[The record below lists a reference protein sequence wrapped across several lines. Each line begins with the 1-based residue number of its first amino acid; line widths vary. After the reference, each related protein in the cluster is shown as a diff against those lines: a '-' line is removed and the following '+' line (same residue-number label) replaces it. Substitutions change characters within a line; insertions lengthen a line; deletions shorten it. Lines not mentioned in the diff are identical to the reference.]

1 MVMTLRQTLLAT
13 IAAFLLSMGA
23 ASASGTDSFWRSCP
37 AQRDWRYIGSGVILD
52 VSWDLWRTLPGAEW
66 SVEERQRWDWFEP
79 DRLITAAAMVPGNV
93 DPVDAKE
100 YGPYYKWEHFAPIA
114 QHGSTT
120 AMTYGPAADLFHA
133 GRWREAEAAFDVLAN
148 GASPLR
154 AAAAYSAARAAIDA
168 GDVDDGI
175 RRVAALLADPADH
188 EMDQAAHHLLGTMA
202 YHTNAAPLLA
212 ARLAEI
218 SHLLMAPPELR
229 CRVPALNQLA
239 MEASG
244 DLGYLLALA
253 FPDDRMDDSDLGAP
267 RRTVFTEVG
276 RIDPVIDLARVLAIP
291 SAFSDLI
298 WKEPFYP
305 EQAKVPGF
313 RLDNQATLAAQAGY
327 AAAAQAYARSRAR
340 ETGNPLWGYALA
352 RLSSDP
358 ADLGL
363 LSSAEAAA
371 LSGKEDVND
380 RRMLAAWLRAQRV
393 RILLMSGQRDTAA
406 ALVQHDVLEPHLTRD
421 LGPATEPSPADF
433 VSQGGTRFLLAS
445 QDWAAARSWATAT
458 AASTDRGWTIPPREA
473 EIAMTWKQLIGPGIR
488 NRSVSPHGRRESM
501 SDNVAAILDLLP
513 ADRLVDLARTP
524 DLAMDWKRP
533 LLGAAWIR
541 YYALGREDAFERL
554 FPEVRATFPETT
566 ADLDAIQGA
575 WLSVSRHRLIARML
589 LRLPGLSPR
598 VLWNRDVSYYGEGRT
613 PTSLFSIVADHNDGN
628 WWCPVDPARARR
640 DAFGGST
647 PDLTGDWSAEK
658 QLFSTFWTTGDIPD
672 GTEPIDRLALT
683 WLHDRPL
690 THDLDY
696 AELEALSHVPSG
708 PKRLADEAVRWAGWS
723 NVFTRWLGFDR
734 DLPETLALAVRATRY
749 GCATADP
756 LGPASHAAWTAL
768 HKTFSQSEWARR
780 TPYWFDET
788 QKPELN

>member
-1 MVMTLRQTLLAT
+1 MAFGRALLAAT
-13 IAAFLLSMGA
+13 ASLLLSMGA
-23 ASASGTDSFWRSCP
+23 ASAGGTDGFWRSCP
-37 AQRDWRYIGSGVILD
+37 ARNDPRYAGSGVIPD
-52 VSWDLWRTLPGAEW
+52 VSWDLWHTLPGAEW

-79 DRLITAAAMVPGNV
+79 DRLITAAATAPGPV

-100 YGPYYKWEHFAPIA
+100 YGPYYNWEHFAPTA
-114 QHGSTT
+114 QHGSPIG
-120 AMTYGPAADLFHA
+120 MTYGPAADLFHA
-133 GRWREAEAAFDVLAN
+133 GRWREAEAAFDLLAI

-175 RRVAALLADPADH
+175 RRIAALLADPADH

-212 ARLAEI
+212 ARLADI

-229 CRVPALNQLA
+229 CRVLALNRLA

-244 DLGYLLALA
+244 DLGYVLVLA
-253 FPDDRMDDSDLGAP
+253 FPDDRMDDSELSAP

-305 EQAKVPGF
+305 QIARVPGF
-313 RLDNQATLAAQAGY
+313 RLDNQATLTNQAGY
-327 AAAAQAYARSRAR
+327 AAAARAYARGRAR

-352 RLSSDP
+352 RLSTDP

-363 LSSAEAAA
+363 LATMEAAA

-393 RILLMSGQRDTAA
+393 RILLMSGQRDAA
-406 ALVQHDVLEPHLTRD
+406 AELVQRDVLEPKLTRD
-421 LGPATEPSPADF
+421 LGPVTEPSPADF

-458 AASTDRGWTIPPREA
+458 AAPTDRGWIIPPKEA
-473 EIAMTWKQLIGPGIR
+473 EIAMTWKQLIGPGISD
-488 NRSVSPHGRRESM
+488 RSATSHGRRESM
-501 SDNVAAILDLLP
+501 SDSVAAMLDLLP
-513 ADRLVDLARTP
+513 ADRLVELARTP

-541 YYALGREDAFERL
+541 DYVLGREDAFERL

-566 ADLDAIQGA
+566 ADLDAVQGA

-598 VLWNRDVSYYGEGRT
+598 VLWNRDVSLYGEGRR
-613 PTSLFSIVADHNDGN
+613 PTSLFSIVANHNDGN

-640 DAFGGST
+640 DAFAGST
-647 PDLTGDWSAEK
+647 QDLTRDWFAQK
-658 QLFSTFWTTGDIPD
+658 QLFSTFSTTGDIPD
-672 GTEPIDRLALT
+672 QTESIDRLALT

-708 PKRLADEAVRWAGWS
+708 PRLLADEAVRWAGSS
-723 NVFTRWLGFDR
+723 NVITRWLGLDR
-734 DLPETLALAVRATRY
+734 NFPETLALAVRATRY
-749 GCATADP
+749 GCPTADP
-756 LGPASHAAWTAL
+756 LGPASHAAWKAL

-788 QKPELN
+788 KKLTPD